1 VPVGGIAVAL
11 MVLSSAVAA
20 KSTLN
25 ASMAQIQMLGTA
37 LDTFRDDVGRYP
49 SDIEGLLALM
59 ERPATAIGWDGPYLK
74 RQVPPDPWGQPFVY
88 HAPARFAWS
97 GSYDL
102 YSTGRNLRDEQGGG
116 DDITSWSGVPCGYS
130 PLLGPV
136 SGSSRVR
143 VGVVMVLGVGIF
155 IGWHRS
161 GRRWRRRIAAL
172 SAAIPVAAA
181 AFFAAHFS
189 SYGLLAAAALSVG
202 LVFLCVGSVWP
213 TLFDRGAARWSVRIV
228 TLSSAAGLLGF
239 WAWDAW
245 LRC

>member
-1 VPVGGIAVAL
+1 VPVGGVAVAL

-25 ASMAQIQMLGTA
+25 ASMAQIQMLGVA

-49 SDIEGLLALM
+49 TDVEGLQALT
-59 ERPATAIGWDGPYLK
+59 ERPATAAGWVGPYLK

-102 YSTGRNLRDEQGGG
+102 YSTGRNLWDDQGGG
-116 DDITSWSGVPCGYS
+116 DDITSWSGVPCGYAS
-130 PLLGPV
+130 PLGPG
-136 SGSSRVR
+136 SGSSRSLA
-143 VGVVMVLGVGIF
+143 GVAMVLGLGAFVA
-155 IGWHRS
+155 WHRS
-161 GRRWRRRIAAL
+161 DRRWRRRIASLA
-172 SAAIPVAAA
+172 AAIPVAAA
-181 AFFAAHFS
+181 AFFVAHFP
-189 SYGLLAAAALSVG
+189 SYGPLLAMLSVV
-202 LVFLCVGSVWP
+202 LALLCVGSMRP
-213 TLFDRGAARWSVRIV
+213 TLLDRSAVRWSAGVV
-228 TLSSAAGLLGF
+228 ALSSTAGLLAF